1 MMFPLYILG
10 TIVVSS
16 MLVKTFFSAGLPSS
30 STSPPLLTFFLFLII
45 SPAQLLSEYMQTTLC
60 KRARAPQWK
69 PFLTLKSYVPPLDC
83 RFFFD
88 SLYSSPYCIRLLM
101 SSQFLYS
108 FFSPGTS
115 DGWLCHSQ
123 NKNPTLFIGIYAAR
137 YIMCCL

>member
-16 MLVKTFFSAGLPSS
+16 MLVKTFLFFLPVFPH
-30 STSPPLLTFFLFLII
+30 PPPRPLSLLFFLFLII

-108 FFSPGTS
+108 FFPLALVTVG
-115 DGWLCHSQ
+115 
-123 NKNPTLFIGIYAAR
+123 YAQPK
-137 YIMCCL
+137 